1 MHAKSIINLII
12 VIFLPEKSMQFV
24 LVWLVLIRIESI
36 KVHVIVRAIVH
47 IESATNL
54 RLICQWM
61 YLKNQNSDLING
73 IKRNSM
79 KNWSYLWNERISFG
93 IKSQNAEAD
102 IHSDDKYK
110 TKLKLPCVTWCYSV
124 HKIDR
129 LPFVPSNVM
138 LFIGFFG
145 LPSKW
150 TLKPIIFQHVID
162 VWEFYILIQVD
173 ILMVITTKIK
183 IDTWK
188 SGIFYECYSP
198 WCGKNHFWFYCSL
211 FLFLLVI
218 KHCSIHWNVPFSSR
232 NGNVLKL
239 LFGRLYSE
247 NNVAKEIILSG
258 VWPKWM
264 KT

>member
-1 MHAKSIINLII
+1 M
-12 VIFLPEKSMQFV
+12 IFLPEKSMQFV

-79 KNWSYLWNERISFG
+79 KNWSYLWNEQISFG

-138 LFIGFFG
+138 LFIGFFRIAVQMN
-145 LPSKW
+145 SE
-150 TLKPIIFQHVID
+150 TH
-162 VWEFYILIQVD
+162 YIATCHWCMG
-173 ILMVITTKIK
+173 ILYP
-183 IDTWK
+183 DSSWYPD
-188 SGIFYECYSP
+188 GH
-198 WCGKNHFWFYCSL
+198 NH
-211 FLFLLVI
+211 
-218 KHCSIHWNVPFSSR
+218 
-232 NGNVLKL
+232 
-239 LFGRLYSE
+239 E
-247 NNVAKEIILSG
+247 N
-258 VWPKWM
+258 
-264 KT
+264 